1 MAHSEEG
8 PRITD
13 NLYSKSLH
21 NFFKIKK
28 KKKLWFCYVLVQSVL
43 LVFFD
48 VVSKYGAFHRGQAAN
63 GIRANAI
70 NLRQK

>member
-1 MAHSEEG
+1 MAHSEEA
-8 PRITD
+8 PRNTD

-28 KKKLWFCYVLVQSVL
+28 KNLWFCYVLVQSVL

-48 VVSKYGAFHRGQAAN
+48 VSKDGAFHRGPAAN
-63 GIRANAI
+63 GIRADAI